1 MSRFNKYL
9 YTYKSDIIGI
19 LIGLLLFIVSVG
31 SIVTKED
38 FNFETDF
45 ISIAFA
51 ISSSMVITL
60 LLIILFHIVGLKRDF
75 ELKRKLL
82 MDKRLSEWIDLF
94 VDSYV
99 TVRDNKDKLFNDRLN
114 EVIDEFKITISDLK
128 NGYIV
133 FDETDKWQ
141 NFFLNILK
149 SLKENDTFKA
159 TNLVYINWWNTAFGR
174 QIREE
179 NKKALADRNVKTTR
193 LFFKDED
200 DINTWNVLVEE
211 IGRQKKADVD
221 VRVLNTADLYPYQIE
236 DFIIAGENYTARLE
250 LRKGR
255 LRKVHIYNTKVEI
268 ARANRLFK
276 ELEIKSKS
284 LEEFEESKES
294 LSGTAQNSKEK
305 RVL

>member
-1 MSRFNKYL
+1 MSRFNKYPL

-19 LIGLLLFIVSVG
+19 LIGLLFFIVSVG

-82 MDKRLSEWIDLF
+82 MDKRLSELIDLF

-99 TVRDNKDKLFNDRLN
+99 TVRDNKDKLFSDRLN

-133 FDETDKWQ
+133 FDEADKWQ
-141 NFFLNILK
+141 NFFLTIIK

-159 TNLVYINWWNTAFGR
+159 TNLVYTDWWNTDFGR
-174 QIREE
+174 NIREE
-179 NKKALADRNVKTTR
+179 NKKAFADRNVKTTR
-193 LFFKDED
+193 LFFKEED
-200 DINTWNVLVEE
+200 DKSMWSDLVEE
-211 IGRQKKADVD
+211 IVRQKKADVD

-236 DFIIAGENYTARLE
+236 DFIIADGNYTARLE
-250 LRKGR
+250 LRKGK
-255 LRKVHIYNTKVEI
+255 LRKVHIYNTEVEI

-276 ELEIKSKS
+276 ELEIKSQG
-284 LEEFEESKES
+284 LEEFEEFKEY

-305 RVL
+305 